1 MEKPRYKV
9 KAGSVPHLPKVASV
23 DSAFKVPGSV
33 NPSFEA
39 AGRGRRLRN
48 FNPPKRHIN
57 SAIQAAGATLVA
69 RARWL
74 YENDGYAGNA
84 VDEWASTAVGDG
96 VKPRPKKSVPKAQKA
111 ALLDLFWDWTEEADA
126 DGMSDYY
133 GLQEKAAREVFL
145 AGEVFFRIRA
155 RRPGDMWTVPFQLQL
170 LPSEMLDLNFNEVT
184 PTGNIIR
191 AGIEFDAIGRRV
203 AYHFWRWHP
212 YDDVPLGKSGSRERV
227 PVPASEVI
235 HVIEGR
241 QAGQIRGVPRVA
253 RVLVK
258 IFKME
263 AYDDAELERKGTT
276 ALFAGFIKGRGE
288 IPLDIDDDDVE
299 DDTPIAPME
308 PGALID
314 LGDDKDISFSTPAD
328 VGGSYDPFQY
338 RNILKISSGL
348 GVPYSYVSGD
358 MTKGNFSNV
367 RTDIVRFR
375 RRVGQWTN
383 NTLIFQMCRVVWRE
397 FVERAYMAGLVD
409 LPGYDENPT
418 RYWAAEHLPPRHEWI
433 DPAKDVAAE
442 KDAIKAGLKSRTQA
456 VAERGYDREELDE
469 EIAEERA
476 EEDRLG
482 LEFDTRTPAP
492 APATG
497 FGGAASG
504 AEEDQDQQDEETDVP
519 ENA

>member
-1 MEKPRYKV
+1 MDKPRYRV
-9 KAGSVPHLPKVASV
+9 KAGSEPRIVTSASTE
-23 DSAFKVPGSV
+23 SAFRVPGSG
-33 NPSFEA
+33 NPAFEA
-39 AGRGRRLRN
+39 AGRGRRLQN
-48 FNPPKRHIN
+48 FNPPKRHLN
-57 SAIQAAGATLVA
+57 SAIQAAGPTLVA

-84 VDEWASTAVGDG
+84 VDEWGSAAVGDG
-96 VKPRPKKSVPKAQKA
+96 VKPRPKIKKKVLKKK
-111 ALLDLFWDWTEEADA
+111 LLDLFWRWTEEADA

-145 AGEVFFRIRA
+145 TGEVFFRIRA
-155 RRPGDMWTVPFQLQL
+155 RRPGDMMTVPFQLQML
-170 LPSEMLDLNFNEVT
+170 SSEMLDLAYDAVT
-184 PTGNIIR
+184 ISGNYIR

-212 YDDVPLGKSGSRERV
+212 YDDVPLGKTGLRERV
-227 PVPASEVI
+227 RVPAAEVI
-235 HVIEGR
+235 HVLEAR

-263 AYDDAELERKGTT
+263 AYDDAELERKATA
-276 ALFAGFIKGRGE
+276 ALFTGFIIGRGDNPIE
-288 IPLDIDDDDVE
+288 TDDE
-299 DDTPIAPME
+299 DEDENPIAPMQ
-308 PGALID
+308 PGAMVD
-314 LGDDKDISFSTPAD
+314 LGDDKDIKFSSPVD

-383 NTLIFQMCRVVWRE
+383 NTLIFQFCRVVWKE
-397 FVERAYMAGLVD
+397 FVDRAYMAGLVQ
-409 LPGYDENPT
+409 LPGYDKDPT
-418 RYWAAEHLPPRHEWI
+418 PYWAAEHLPPRHEWI

-442 KDAIKAGLKSRTQA
+442 KEAIAAGLKSRTQA
-456 VAERGYDREELDE
+456 VAERGYDREELDA

-482 LEFDTRTPAP
+482 LEFDTRTPEPAAP
-492 APATG
+492 FGKPPASKRG
-497 FGGAASG
+497 H
-504 AEEDQDQQDEETDVP
+504 DQQDQQDEVDETED
-519 ENA
+519 A

>member
-1 MEKPRYKV
+1 MGVLSKL
-9 KAGSVPHLPKVASV
+9 AN
-23 DSAFKVPGSV
+23 AFRVGVST

-39 AGRGRRLRN
+39 AGRGRRLRG
-48 FNPPKRHIN
+48 FNPPKRHVN
-57 SAIQAAGATLVA
+57 AAIRAAGDTLLA

-74 YENDGYAGNA
+74 YENDGFAGNA
-84 VDEWASTAVGDG
+84 VDEWASASVGDG
-96 VKPRPKKSVPKAQKA
+96 VKPRPRIKNRKKKEE
-111 ALLDLFWDWTEEADA
+111 LLDLFWRWTEEADA
-126 DGMSDYY
+126 DEMSDYY

-170 LPSEMLDLNFNEVT
+170 LPAEMLDLAYDGAT
-184 PTGNIIR
+184 ASGNYIR

-212 YDDVPLGKSGSRERV
+212 YDDVPIGTTGLRERV
-227 PVPASEVI
+227 RVPAAEVI

-258 IFKME
+258 IFKVE
-263 AYDDAELERKGTT
+263 SYDDAELERKGTA

-288 IPLDIDDDDVE
+288 VPLDIDDDDDE
-299 DDTPIAPME
+299 ADETPIAPME

-314 LGDDKDISFSTPAD
+314 IGDDKDVTFSAPVD
-328 VGGSYDPFQY
+328 VGGSYEPFQY
-338 RNILKISSGL
+338 RNILKISAGL
-348 GVPYSYVSGD
+348 GVPYAYVSGD

-383 NTLIFQMCRVVWRE
+383 NTLIYQMCRVVWKE
-397 FVERAYMAGLVD
+397 FVERAYMAGLVK
-409 LPGYDENPT
+409 LPGYDKDPT
-418 RYWAAEHLPPRHEWI
+418 PYWAAEHLPPRHEWI

-442 KDAIKAGLKSRTQA
+442 KEAIKAGLMSRTQA
-456 VAERGYDREELDE
+456 VAARGYDREELDA
-469 EIAEERA
+469 EIAEEREA
-476 EEDRLG
+476 AKAKG
-482 LEFDTRTPAP
+482 LKFDVDEPPAP
-492 APATG
+492 AAPPMG
-497 FGGAASG
+497 NGGPPPVDPN
-504 AEEDQDQQDEETDVP
+504 EEADNADEVV

>member
-1 MEKPRYKV
+1 MSIFEKF
-9 KAGSVPHLPKVASV
+9 AN
-23 DSAFKVPGSV
+23 AFRINGNP

-39 AGRGRRLRN
+39 AGHGRRLRN

-84 VDEWASTAVGDG
+84 VDEWGSAAVGDG
-96 VKPRPKKSVPKAQKA
+96 VKPRPKIKNKELKKS
-111 ALLDLFWDWTEEADA
+111 LLDLFWRWTEEADA

-170 LPSEMLDLNFNEVT
+170 LPSEMLDLAYDEIT
-184 PTGNIIR
+184 ASGNYIR

-212 YDDVPLGKSGSRERV
+212 HDDVPLGKTGMRDRVRV
-227 PVPASEVI
+227 PAAEVI

-263 AYDDAELERKGTT
+263 AYDDAELERKGTA
-276 ALFAGFIKGRGE
+276 ALFTAFLTGRGE
-288 IPLDIDDDDVE
+288 VPLDIDDDDS
-299 DDTPIAPME
+299 DDAPVAPME
-308 PGALID
+308 PGAIID
-314 LGDDKDISFSTPAD
+314 LGDDRDVKFATPAD

-383 NTLIFQMCRVVWRE
+383 NTLIFQMCRVVWKE
-397 FVERAYMAGLVD
+397 FVDRAYMAGLVE

-418 RYWAAEHLPPRHEWI
+418 PYWAAEHLPPRHEWI
-433 DPAKDVAAE
+433 DPKKDVDAE
-442 KDAIKAGLKSRTQA
+442 KEAIKAGLMSRTQA
-456 VAERGYDREELDE
+456 VAARGYDREELDE
-469 EIAEERA
+469 EIAEERKEA
-476 EEDRLG
+476 TRQGLKFDVDEPAASDPLMGCNGGSTLDPSEED
-482 LEFDTRTPAP
+482 
-492 APATG
+492 
-497 FGGAASG
+497 
-504 AEEDQDQQDEETDVP
+504 
-519 ENA
+519 ENADDEAENA